1 MTDDEHERLVRLEVL
16 QGKIQEDVS
25 EIKTTVAK
33 FERLQARMGGIVLG
47 FVLIASLVTW
57 VLSNAKAWLSMPGP

>member
-16 QGKIQEDVS
+16 QGKIQDDVS

-33 FERLQARMGGIVLG
+33 FERLQARMGGIILG
-47 FVLIASLVTW
+47 FALIASLVTW
-57 VLSNAKAWLSMPGP
+57 ALSNAKAWLSMPSG